1 MSLCHPYLRGA
12 VERLRAASPLA
23 LALVLGSCSDP
34 ERRRAEAQAELELQ
48 PVLNLG
54 DCSASWVPITGGNRS
69 DSEPPAE
76 LLFAGGDLF
85 FFHFNWGPDGTTSSE
100 LVRFDPHAPSRELA
114 TTVIV
119 PNAYSAPMW
128 PDDGDLVF
136 TQNGEVRSVPM
147 SGGTVQTRST
157 FGSAGLGDI
166 RWLGVSSGNFYF
178 ARYGQPGAI
187 WKISLTGGPV
197 GLFANLGPDWGYQ
210 IEPPLVQST
219 EGLLLS
225 GLRRIDRLD
234 RQTTILIA
242 EDGSIREMPYPEG
255 STARPFLTPT
265 GVIHIVDPQT
275 PEAAPSAGTA
285 ADGSAER
292 RITSLGLGGSPTV
305 RAAQPSASTAG
316 QGGRDGQGGGASDE
330 PAAPV
335 SHPDLRM
342 WLSRLRGGEMT
353 EFWPERPAAA
363 LPAHVESDGRE
374 GWFVTATEPFN
385 DGYRHDTLW
394 HIRPNAEPRRLACNP
409 SPESFQVQ
417 IESRTGNAF
426 AFGDGFV
433 YLVSLRGESRFWE
446 LVQMSYLM
454 PEETR

>member
-1 MSLCHPYLRGA
+1 VA
-12 VERLRAASPLA
+12 LA
-23 LALVLGSCSDP
+23 LALGSCSDA
-34 ERRRAEAQAELELQ
+34 ERSEELQAELELQ

-54 DCSASWVPITGGNRS
+54 DCSAAWVPITGGTRS

-85 FFHFNWGPDGTTSSE
+85 FFHFRWGPDGTTSSE
-100 LVRFDPHAPSRELA
+100 LVRFDPHAASRELA
-114 TTVIV
+114 TTVLV

-128 PDDGDLVF
+128 PDDGELVF

-187 WKISLTGGPV
+187 WKISLIGGPV

-210 IEPPLVQST
+210 IEPPLVQSS

-225 GLRRIDRLD
+225 GLRRVDRLD

-242 EDGSIREMPYPEG
+242 EDGSIREMPYPDG
-255 STARPFLTPT
+255 SSARPFLTPT
-265 GVIHIVDPQT
+265 GVIHIVDPT
-275 PEAAPSAGTA
+275 KPGAAPGGSPEAAA
-285 ADGSAER
+285 AER
-292 RITSLGLGGSPTV
+292 RISSLGMGGSAQV
-305 RAAQPSASTAG
+305 AAAPPSTTSAPSTA
-316 QGGRDGQGGGASDE
+316 QGLGGGASDA
-330 PAAPV
+330 PPVPV
-335 SHPDLRM
+335 SHPDLQM
-342 WLSRLRGGEMT
+342 WLARLRGGEMS
-353 EFWPERPAAA
+353 EFWPERPPAA

-417 IESRTGNAF
+417 TESRTGHAF
-426 AFGDGFV
+426 AYGDGFV

-446 LVQMSYLM
+446 LVQISYLM
-454 PEETR
+454 PEEQR